1 MSYSIVR
8 GSQSALGGA
17 ATGATLGSAVPGIGT
32 AVGAGIGAVIGLLG
46 GFGGSGGG
54 GYGPSGK
61 KIKDAINA
69 TNKQQLK
76 DLKDAVAEA
85 AVLAGQTELFYNAE
99 AQRAYG
105 ERLKEFQAYIKQR
118 EADFNEA
125 HDLFTD
131 SVDTF
136 NQTVELNDI
145 SAQIAIN
152 DAKGVY
158 NDRIYELGNQQM
170 SIVIDQNLNNLTTA
184 NTQSLITEQFNN
196 NTTSAGLDHKT
207 IREQVGSTIDI
218 AESELEVKD
227 LNIQAE
233 VSKLTADSTQ
243 IQDSMALRESEIFS
257 QLDLQIAQTDIAQRT
272 LELQKDEKYAEAS
285 IQTNEQI
292 RKGLVEQGAQIAKGQ
307 AGRSALK
314 NVQGLA
320 FQSGQAQTLIAS
332 ALTRADAKFLIDKES
347 LVEQLSFARTQGSNA
362 LEAEAIKGQRAAAE
376 FGIASTNLEATS
388 KGLDID
394 KRRIENAAAIGDI
407 DMDKVTLNLLSSQQN
422 LYNQF
427 SNNSL
432 SLDAANAQV
441 ALSLDSID
449 YARGSA
455 QDELVKAQ
463 DEINFDVY
471 RSNLAAASQVLDEPV
486 LPEPLP
492 PPEPA
497 PEFIQQPLPD
507 INWDKIEE
515 IMNKRKG
522 ARMGTD
528 ITSLDSGFGEIAS
541 ILQTSLESAATI
553 AQAFKD
559 QNPPISQQ
567 PTQPTFKAPEGVFDI
582 VGNNGFDYNASVD
595 FDLGFDPT
603 PRTSNVNFNAA
614 PVGDFTTA
622 PTDFAI
628 TPPSSFDTTA
638 ITN

>member
-1 MSYSIVR
+1 MSFSI
-8 GSQSALGGA
+8 
-17 ATGATLGSAVPGIGT
+17 TGAGKGLMSGFT
-32 AVGAGIGAVIGLLG
+32 AGASTGLPHAAGIGAVIGTLLG
-46 GFGGSGGG
+46 GFGGNSSGGG
-54 GYGPSGK
+54 SGPSGE
-61 KIKDAINA
+61 KIKKAIDA
-69 TNKQQLK
+69 TNNLQLQ
-76 DLKDAVAEA
+76 DLKDAVADA
-85 AVLAGQTELFYNAE
+85 KVLADEAELFYNDE
-99 AQRAYG
+99 AQRAFG
-105 ERLKEFQAYIKQR
+105 ELVKQWETYRDQR
-118 EADFNEA
+118 EADYNEA

-131 SVDTF
+131 SVDAF
-136 NQTVELNDI
+136 DQTVELNDI

-184 NTQSLITEQFNN
+184 NNQSLITEQFSNN
-196 NTTSAGLDHKT
+196 ITSAGLDHKT

-233 VSKLTADSTQ
+233 LSKLTADSTQ

-257 QLDLQIAQTDIAQRT
+257 QLDSQIAQSDFAQRT
-272 LELQKDEKYAEAS
+272 LQLQQDERRAEAS
-285 IQTNEQI
+285 IQTNDQI
-292 RKGLVEQGAQIAKGQ
+292 RKGLIEQGAQIATGQ
-307 AGRSALK
+307 AGRSAFK

-320 FQSGQAQTLIAS
+320 FQSGQAQKLIAS

-347 LVEQLSFARTQGSNA
+347 LIEQLSFARTQASNA

-376 FGIASTNLEATS
+376 FGIASTNMAATS

-394 KRRIENAAAIGDI
+394 KRRIQNVAAIGDI
-407 DMDKVTLNLLSSQQN
+407 DMDKVTLGLLSSQQN

-427 SNNSL
+427 SNNAL

-441 ALSLDSID
+441 ALSLESID

-455 QDELVKAQ
+455 QDELLKAQ
-463 DEINFDVY
+463 DQINFDVY
-471 RSNLAAASQVLDEPV
+471 RSNLSAKSQILDEPV
-486 LPEPLP
+486 MPDLLP
-492 PPEPA
+492 PPEPP
-497 PEFIQQPLPD
+497 PEFIKQPLPD
-507 INWDKIEE
+507 IPWKKIEK
-515 IMNKRKG
+515 IMDQRKG

-528 ITSLDSGFGEIAS
+528 LTSLDSGFGEIAS
-541 ILQTSLESAATI
+541 ILETSFNSAATI
-553 AQAFKD
+553 AEAFKS
-559 QNPPISQQ
+559 QNSPISQQ
-567 PTQPTFKAPEGVFDI
+567 STQPTFKAPEGVFDI
-582 VGNNGFDYNASVD
+582 VGNNGIDYNAPVD

-603 PRTSNVNFNAA
+603 PITSTDFTATAV
-614 PVGDFTTA
+614 DFTTA